1 MGIFSRFT
9 TQAPI
14 KQESSILA
22 QYAPQLMS
30 ENYNLYNYG
39 AFGIRREEAMSV
51 ASVARCRNL
60 IAGTIASIP
69 LELYRKSTGEEL
81 GSPVWLEQ
89 PSKSQ
94 PRSVTLAWS
103 VDSLIFY
110 GVCYWK
116 VTELYADDNR
126 PARFE
131 WVANSRVTFD
141 LNILNEY
148 VTQYYIDGVA
158 VPNDGLGSLITFQA
172 FDEGVLSRGKELIR
186 ACVDLNKAA
195 SIAASTPMPSGVL
208 KNNGADLDPKE
219 VQGLLAAWKSARNN
233 RATAFL
239 TSTLE
244 YQATSFSPKEMM
256 YDESK
261 QFLSTEVARMM
272 NVPAIYLSSDMNSSY
287 TYTNVL
293 DSRKDFLAYTLQP
306 YISAIEDRLSMDD
319 ITAHGNQVKFAIT
332 DTFLRQDPLAELAV
346 IEKLLSLGLIT
357 TEQAMEMT
365 DQTPNGNGGM

>member
-9 TQAPI
+9 TQAPN

-39 AFGIRREEAMSV
+39 VLSIRREEAMSV

-60 IAGTIASIP
+60 IAGTIGSFP

-94 PRSVTLAWS
+94 PRSVTIAWT
-103 VDSLIFY
+103 VDSLLFY
-110 GVCYWK
+110 GVSYWVVK
-116 VTELYADDNR
+116 ELYADDGR

-131 WVANSRVTFD
+131 WVANTRVTFD
-141 LNILNEY
+141 LNLMNEY
-148 VTQYYIDGVA
+148 VTQYYVDGVA
-158 VPNDGLGSLITFQA
+158 VPMEGLGSLITFQA
-172 FDEGVLSRGKELIR
+172 FDEGVLARGKELIR
-186 ACVDLNKAA
+186 AAVDLNKAA
-195 SIAASTPMPSGVL
+195 SIAAATPMPSGVL

-219 VQGLLAAWKSARNN
+219 VQGLLAAWKNARNN

-261 QFLSTEVARMM
+261 QFLSTEIARMM
-272 NVPAIYLSSDMNSSY
+272 NVPAIYVSADMNSSY

-293 DSRKDFLAYTLQP
+293 DSRKDFLAYSLQP
-306 YISAIEDRLSMDD
+306 YVSAIEDRLSMDD
-319 ITAHGNQVKFAIT
+319 ITAHGNEVRFDLDKQ
-332 DTFLRQDPLAELAV
+332 FLRQDPMQELLV

-357 TEQAMEMT
+357 LEQAMEMT
-365 DQTPNGNGGM
+365 DQTSNGNGGM

>member
-233 RATAFL
+233 RSTAFL

-357 TEQAMEMT
+357 TEQAMQMT
-365 DQTPNGNGGM
+365 NQTPNGNGGM

>member
-1 MGIFSRFT
+1 MGIFSRFN
-9 TQAPI
+9 TQAPQ
-14 KQESSILA
+14 KESSILA

-30 ENYNLYNYG
+30 ENYNLFNYG
-39 AFGIRREEAMSV
+39 AFGIRREEAMSI

-110 GVCYWK
+110 GVCYWR

-186 ACVDLNKAA
+186 AYADLNKAA
-195 SIAASTPMPSGVL
+195 SIAAATPMPSGVL

-233 RATAFL
+233 RSTAFL

-244 YQATSFSPKEMM
+244 YQATSFSPQEMM
-256 YDESK
+256 YDSSK

-272 NVPAIYLSSDMNSSY
+272 NVPAIYLSADMNSSY
-287 TYTNVL
+287 TYANVL
-293 DSRKDFLAYTLQP
+293 DSRKDFVAYTLQP

>member
-1 MGIFSRFT
+1 MGIFSRFN
-9 TQAPI
+9 TQAPQ

-39 AFGIRREEAMSV
+39 VLGIRREEAMSI
-51 ASVARCRNL
+51 ASLARCRNL

-94 PRSVTLAWS
+94 PRSVTIAWT
-103 VDSLIFY
+103 VDSLLFY
-110 GVCYWK
+110 GVAYWK
-116 VTELYADDNR
+116 VTELYADDGR

-131 WVANSRVTFD
+131 WVANTRVTFD
-141 LNILNEY
+141 LNIENEY
-148 VTQYYIDGVA
+148 VTQYYVDGYA
-158 VPNDGLGSLITFQA
+158 VPMEGLGSLITFQA
-172 FDEGVLSRGKELIR
+172 FDEGVLARGKELIR
-186 ACVDLNKAA
+186 AAADLNKAA
-195 SIAASTPMPSGVL
+195 SIAAATPMPSGVL

-233 RATAFL
+233 RATAYL

-261 QFLSTEVARMM
+261 QFFATEIARMM
-272 NVPAIYLSSDMNSSY
+272 NVPAIYVSADMNSSY

-293 DSRKDFLAYTLQP
+293 DSRKDFVAYSLQP
-306 YISAIEDRLSMDD
+306 FISAIEDRLSLDD
-319 ITAHGNQVKFAIT
+319 VTAHGNEIRFDLDKQ
-332 DTFLRQDPLAELAV
+332 FLRQDPLQELLV

-357 TEQAMEMT
+357 LEQAMEMT